1 MIKRSRM
8 WGRAL
13 FGRGMLFALA
23 CVAFVI
29 AGTTAAYAA
38 SYGTWEGDTA
48 EYTVPGVSPRGTTI
62 NLFDYWLTGDSTKD
76 NQKWTSDAVKQELSE
91 AGINASHE
99 LKFGNQMGGYGG
111 AWNKWTGSSNPR
123 SGLVESTLH
132 DGYPQGTDILSNQS
146 LAYLF
151 DGTDDTSG
159 TPGKRVYRDVN
170 DLLQVDDNGY
180 YYYSSKKNFAQ
191 YNADTNDFTLYNRA
205 GIKSNGASGENG
217 QFFPFDSGSEVFTV
231 NGAALE
237 PSGIVSTS
245 NDLNHFFGMSMS
257 TQFVQRYGGHTSEDG
272 GTTVTYNFS
281 GDDDVWIYIDGVL
294 VGDLGGLHDAA
305 SITIDFSTGGIVIY
319 EDKDGDNEFNDGDQK
334 LSSTTLKD
342 CFKSAGAST
351 DAFNEDNSTFKDDT
365 YHTLDFFYLERGAVD
380 SNMSLRYNL
389 MSIPESGIVKVDQA
403 GTGIEN
409 IGFTLYPADENYDY
423 DENTAN
429 PVHGTTTKDGEM
441 VFTYQNAAGQDVPI
455 ALEQLGLRSAYWVLV
470 EDKVPNGYRGGSE
483 IHLRFSTV
491 NDNGSGEGVL
501 LVSNQWETGAYSQP
515 HVTAIAGAQVT
526 DMDNQTY
533 EAADGVMFAVV
544 MQKGENDRW
553 HPVTGNAFD
562 GWNVAAGTEDDKNA
576 VLEAAKADGYVF
588 ALGTGGGY
596 EVTIENLPGDITTY
610 AHMIQ
615 TRDNLSVDDAEAQAA
630 YTVRYYYCANAASLD
645 EITNASNI
653 VQINPNVEGDD
664 FQRIFS
670 VTLNIPNIKNE
681 LSLVKTDATSG
692 EPMPEV
698 EFKLYKD
705 ADRDGQ
711 LDTGQDAVV
720 HTMTTDEQGRLQV
733 TTDGD
738 ILADGSY
745 VLVETTP
752 DGYIEQTPSIR
763 IEVGDDGVHVN
774 AGTAD
779 DNVTVETGIGELVYS
794 MNGFA
799 ANDQVDPTL
808 HDVKAQPQARESY
821 PDDAD
826 WKDIDG
832 AAELHYHYN
841 NTGDNSLDYVAT
853 DSAHAS
859 YTAQAGWSRLNVQ
872 QCLNDHGDGTGTSN
886 SDKKQNLGGQSLNA
900 LFTGEVTIHVTNQ
913 KKYEGDLSYSAE
925 GDLTIVKHMRGA
937 DIKDGQFSFKV
948 TAASDE
954 AAALIGI
961 ADGQRSEVVSLKGD
975 TPMGDDGVA
984 TAGMTI
990 FNDMAFS
997 SDHDGKTF
1005 TYTVEEVIPEGAD
1018 ARNRLDGI
1026 VYDDTVYTVEVAVDY
1041 DDATGKL
1048 TATTTVVADG
1058 DEGSARTYVYDN
1070 TGAEHEA
1077 AVLEFENAV
1086 EEQTP
1091 PELPSTGGDGN
1102 LPRTGDDMPAVVG
1115 GIALAAAACI
1125 AGGALLARRRAGAQR

>member
-1 MIKRSRM
+1 MKGYNGSD
-8 WGRAL
+8 
-13 FGRGMLFALA
+13 
-23 CVAFVI
+23 
-29 AGTTAAYAA
+29 
-38 SYGTWEGDTA
+38 YGQ
-48 EYTVPGVSPRGTTI
+48 
-62 NLFDYWLTGDSTKD
+62 NL
-76 NQKWTSDAVKQELSE
+76 
-91 AGINASHE
+91 
-99 LKFGNQMGGYGG
+99 
-111 AWNKWTGSSNPR
+111 WNKWTGSSKPYT
-123 SGLVESTLH
+123 GMVDSTLH
-132 DGYPQGTDILSNQS
+132 DGYPQGTDTLSGQS

-151 DGTDDTSG
+151 DESEFE
-159 TPGKRVYRDVN
+159 GKDAHLNVN

-191 YNADTNDFTLYNRA
+191 YNAGTNDFTLYNRA
-205 GIKSNGASGENG
+205 GIKSNGASKEFG
-217 QFFPFDSGSEVFTV
+217 QFFPFDSGEEVFTV
-231 NGAALE
+231 NDGALV

-257 TQFVQRYGGHTSEDG
+257 TQFVQRYGGHTSEDQ
-272 GTTVTYNFS
+272 TTKVTYNFS

-305 SITIDFSTGGIVIY
+305 SIQIDFSTGDVVIY
-319 EDKDGDNEFNDGDQK
+319 EDVNGDNVLDAGDKQ

-351 DAFNEDNSTFKDDT
+351 GAFNESNNTFKDDT

-403 GTGIEN
+403 GTGLEGIE
-409 IGFTLYPADENYDY
+409 FTLYPADADY
-423 DENTAN
+423 TYSTDAAD
-429 PVHGTTTKDGEM
+429 PVHGTTTEDGEM
-441 VFTYQNAAGQDVPI
+441 IFTYQNAAGQDVPV

-470 EDKVPNGYRGGSE
+470 EDKVPSGYRGGSE

-526 DMDNQTY
+526 GMDNQTY
-533 EAADGVMFAVV
+533 KAADGVMFAVV
-544 MQKGENDRW
+544 MQKGADGAW

-562 GWNVAAGTEDDKNA
+562 GWNVATGTEQDKDV

-615 TRDNLSVDDAEAQAA
+615 TQQDLNVDEAEQKAA
-630 YTVRYYYCANAASLD
+630 YTVRYYYCPDAASLD
-645 EITNASNI
+645 GITDASKI

-681 LSLVKTDATSG
+681 LSLVKTDAASG
-692 EPMPEV
+692 EPMQGV
-698 EFKLYKD
+698 AFALFND
-705 ADRDGQ
+705 ADGNGQ
-711 LDTGQDAVV
+711 PDDQAAVN
-720 HTMTTDEQGRLQV
+720 TMTTDSEGRLQV
-733 TTDGD
+733 TTNGD

-752 DGYIEQTPSIR
+752 DGYIAETDPIR
-763 IEVGDDGVHVN
+763 IVVGDDGVHVN
-774 AGTAD
+774 AGAAD

-808 HDVKAQPQARESY
+808 HDVRAQPQATERY
-821 PDDAD
+821 PEGAD
-826 WKDIDG
+826 WRDVDG
-832 AAELHYHYN
+832 AAEIHYHYD
-841 NTGDNSLDYVAT
+841 NTGDDSLVYVPT
-853 DSAHAS
+853 DPGCAS
-859 YTAQAGWSRLNVQ
+859 YTAQAGWSRLNIE
-872 QCLNDHGDGTGTSN
+872 QCLNEHGDGSGTSN
-886 SDKKQNLGGQSLNA
+886 DEKKQDLEDQSLNA

-913 KKYEGDLSYSAE
+913 KKYEDELSYSAE
-925 GDLTIVKHMRGA
+925 GDLTIVKRMRGA
-937 DIKDGQFSFKV
+937 DIEDGQFSFKV

-954 AAALIGI
+954 AAELIGI

-984 TAGMTI
+984 TAGLTI

-997 SDHDGKTF
+997 SDHDGKAF

-1018 ARNRLDGI
+1018 AQNRLDGI
-1026 VYDDTVYTVEVAVDY
+1026 VYDDTVYTVEVSVDY

-1048 TATTTVVADG
+1048 TATTTVIADG
-1058 DEGSARTYVYDN
+1058 DEDSARTYVYDN

-1091 PELPSTGGDGN
+1091 PELPSTGGED
-1102 LPRTGDDMPAVVG
+1102 LPRTGDDMPAVAG
-1115 GIALAAAACI
+1115 GIALSAVVCLV
-1125 AGGALLARRRAGAQR
+1125 GGALLARRRAGARR

>member
-29 AGTTAAYAA
+29 AGATVAYAA
-38 SYGTWEGDTA
+38 SYGTWAGDTA

-62 NLFDYWLTGDSTKD
+62 NLFDYWLTGDQASD
-76 NQKWTSDAVKQELSE
+76 NRKWTSDAVKQELSE
-91 AGINASHE
+91 AGINASHV

-111 AWNKWTGSSNPR
+111 AWNKWTGGSNPR

-132 DGYPQGTDILSNQS
+132 DGYPQGTDTLSNQS

-191 YNADTNDFTLYNRA
+191 YNAGTNDFTLYNRA

-231 NGAALE
+231 GDGALE

-752 DGYIEQTPSIR
+752 DGYIEQTPPIR

-808 HDVKAQPQARESY
+808 HDVKAQPQATESY

-1091 PELPSTGGDGN
+1091 PELPSTGGDEN